1 MALRDALETVIGRAP
16 ESIED
21 LRRNVDPEWVLR
33 ALEASGVAT
42 LRKRRLPAE
51 QVVWLA
57 IGMALYRNRS
67 IHEVVG
73 KLGLALPGQSP
84 TVVSSSVFEARA
96 RVGAEPLKWLF
107 QTAADKWAR
116 ESAGAHLWRGLSV
129 WGVDGTTLRVA
140 DTKENAEAFGYAK
153 SVRGESAYPMVRAT
167 ALMALRSHLL
177 LDVAFGDSRVGEV
190 TYAKKLWSK
199 VPDHSLMVVDRG
211 FFSAA
216 LLLALTRKGKN
227 RHWLTRAKKNPN
239 FIVLRSLGPGD
250 DLIEMKVSPEAR
262 KADPSLPERWQMR
275 AIRYQR
281 KGFRPQTL
289 LTSLVDLV
297 AFPATEIVG
306 LYHERWEIELGYD
319 EVKTEM
325 LEREETLRSKSPIAV
340 EQEIWG
346 LFLAYNLVRLEM
358 ERVAKDLGVE
368 PTRISFRAAFQLIS
382 DEWLWC
388 AIASPGAI
396 PRHLSNLRRSISW
409 LVLPERRTA
418 RAYPRAVKIKMSN
431 YPRKRRPPAVA

>member
-1 MALRDALETVIGRAP
+1 MALRDDLQPVEERVP

-33 ALEASGVAT
+33 ALEAGGVAT

-73 KLGLALPGQSP
+73 KLDLALPGPTP
-84 TVVSSSVFEARA
+84 TVVSSSVFEART

-107 QTAADKWAR
+107 CTTAEKWAS
-116 ESAGAHLWRGLSV
+116 ESAGAHCWRGLSV

-140 DTKENAEAFGYAK
+140 DTQENADAFGYAK
-153 SVRGESAYPMVRAT
+153 SARGESAYPLVRAV

-190 TYAKKLWSK
+190 TYAKKLWVK
-199 VPDHSLMVVDRG
+199 VPDHSLTIVDRG
-211 FFSAA
+211 FFSASA
-216 LLLALTRKGKN
+216 LLALARSGEE
-227 RHWLTRAKKNPN
+227 RHWLTRAKKN
-239 FIVLRSLGPGD
+239 FRWTVLRSLGPGD
-250 DLIEMKVSPEAR
+250 DLVEMKVSPQAR
-262 KADPSLPERWQMR
+262 KADPSLPERWVMR

-281 KGFRPQTL
+281 KGFRPQVL
-289 LTSLVDLV
+289 LTSLLDPLL
-297 AFPATEIVG
+297 FPAKDIAR

-319 EVKTEM
+319 EMKTEM
-325 LEREETLRSKSPIAV
+325 LDREESLRSKAPTAV

-346 LFLAYNLVRLEM
+346 LFIAYNLVRLEM
-358 ERVAKDLGVE
+358 ERPPRSWASSPLASVSAPHSCSSRTNGSGAHSLLRAPYRSTSQISGARSLGSCYPSGEPNE
-368 PTRISFRAAFQLIS
+368 PTPA
-382 DEWLWC
+382 
-388 AIASPGAI
+388 
-396 PRHLSNLRRSISW
+396 RSKS
-409 LVLPERRTA
+409 R
-418 RAYPRAVKIKMSN
+418 
-431 YPRKRRPPAVA
+431 